1 MVFNQ
6 RSEDLGGFV
15 EEIDPHAFDGVD
27 TSDVKLLYNH
37 NSGDILARTSADT
50 LTLTV
55 DDKGLE
61 FEASI
66 PETTLGND
74 TITNIEN
81 RNVQGMSFGF
91 TIDDEDWINQSDG
104 TLLHIIRKVG
114 KLYEL
119 SLTPF
124 PAYKETDV
132 AVSQRSMKKF
142 LDNQNEFEVD
152 KEWIQIQR
160 DLNIKEL

>member
-15 EEIDPHAFDGVD
+15 EEVDPHAFDGVD
-27 TSDVKLLYNH
+27 ISDVKLLYNH
-37 NSGDILARTSADT
+37 NSGDILARTSAGT

-55 DDKGLE
+55 DDRGVE

>member
-1 MVFNQ
+1 
-6 RSEDLGGFV
+6 
-15 EEIDPHAFDGVD
+15 
-27 TSDVKLLYNH
+27 
-37 NSGDILARTSADT
+37 
-50 LTLTV
+50 
-55 DDKGLE
+55 
-61 FEASI
+61 
-66 PETTLGND
+66 
-74 TITNIEN
+74 
-81 RNVQGMSFGF
+81 MSFGF

-104 TLLHIIRKVG
+104 TLLHVIRKVG